1 MKVISERALR
11 EMLRN
16 MQSKVTCIQR
26 PALDDFER
34 GAEALPAIDLAELVP
49 EGKSHKDIDCDLT
62 DFGKAIAAQ
71 GWNDCRAAILR
82 NIEGLEDEI

>member
-1 MKVISERALR
+1 MKVISQCALR

-16 MQSKVTCIQR
+16 MHSKVSGVQR
-26 PALDDFER
+26 PALDRIES
-34 GAEALPAIDLAELVP
+34 AEKQLQVIDLAELVP
-49 EGKSHKDIDCDLT
+49 EEKSHKDIDCDLT

-82 NIEGLEDEI
+82 IIEGLEDEI